1 MNTLT
6 SLLRSLLLALALGF
20 GLSGPAPA
28 LGQDATPETG
38 AAPRVDLN
46 HATEAELVALP
57 GIGPSKAAAIVAY
70 RERRPFQR
78 IEQIMRVRGIG
89 RGTFR
94 QIRDRLTVSPRR

>member
-6 SLLRSLLLALALGF
+6 HLIRPLLLALALSFAAG
-20 GLSGPAPA
+20 APSIA
-28 LGQDATPETG
+28 LGQETATSTT
-38 AAPRVDLN
+38 ATVDLN
-46 HATEAELVALP
+46 HATAEELQTLP

-94 QIRDRLTVSPRR
+94 RIRDMLTVSPRR